1 MGKIAQDYAVSGE
14 LSASLGCERKHISSF
29 YFFIVLASVSS
40 VVASLK
46 EGFSVFK
53 VFKVKGPGLL
63 TGEAVCWWEDVML
76 SEYRTAV
83 VR

>member
-1 MGKIAQDYAVSGE
+1 MRGE
-14 LSASLGCERKHISSF
+14 LSANLGCERKCTSSF
-29 YFFIVLASVSS
+29 YFFVVLSSASS

-63 TGEAVCWWEDVML
+63 MGEAVCWWEDVML
-76 SEYRTAV
+76 PECRTAL